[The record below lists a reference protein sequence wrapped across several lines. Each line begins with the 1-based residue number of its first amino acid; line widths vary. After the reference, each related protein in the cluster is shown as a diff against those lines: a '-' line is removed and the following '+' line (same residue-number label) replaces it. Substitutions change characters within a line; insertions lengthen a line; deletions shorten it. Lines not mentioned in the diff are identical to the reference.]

1 MEPPVMPQPLPAE
14 VRQHQQA
21 LLREASEAAA
31 GRVPQLQER
40 EFLRQLHELLEDFGA
55 ELSYT
60 TADDGIHV
68 SIEGRPLLGG
78 GGFFDRADLRQ
89 QLIGAGVLA
98 AEAST

>member
-1 MEPPVMPQPLPAE
+1 MKTPELISAE
-14 VRQHQQA
+14 LREHRRV
-21 LLREASEAAA
+21 LLREAAQSAA

-78 GGFFDRADLRQ
+78 GGFFDRATLRSW
-89 QLIGAGVLA
+89 LESAGVL
-98 AEAST
+98 